1 MCCSSYHCCGNKRCD
16 VVFYVSKFFKSRV
29 ILASYEIVSLA
40 RLFIKFIN
48 KQKRGEHYE
57 F

>member
-1 MCCSSYHCCGNKRCD
+1 MRC
-16 VVFYVSKFFKSRV
+16 VVVITYSKFFKSRV

-48 KQKRGEHYE
+48 KQKRGEYYE